1 MDSEKRDFLYDLA
14 DFCYSS
20 MNCCAIE
27 SEKAT
32 GQVNDIITILLD
44 DATRVSAISK
54 ETLEAISSMRE
65 IINNLAAEGDRD
77 AANDL
82 AKALSQTAAEDEE
95 MRLFVSPIM
104 EALQF
109 QDRIAQNMN
118 NFSKMLRTWIEK
130 REELE
135 GSSEFS
141 EVDKIDFGE
150 RLLACTTMMEEREI
164 IRTYIDNLKE
174 EETAQS
180 DVMFF

>member
-1 MDSEKRDFLYDLA
+1 MDNEKRDFLYDLA

-20 MNCCAIE
+20 MNWCAIE

-32 GQVNDIITILLD
+32 GQVNDIITIILD
-44 DATRVSAISK
+44 DAARVSAISK
-54 ETLEAISSMRE
+54 ETLDAISSMRE
-65 IINNLAAEGDRD
+65 IINNLTSDGDRD

-82 AKALSQTAAEDEE
+82 ARALAQTASEDEE
-95 MRLFVSPIM
+95 MRMFVSPIM

-135 GSSEFS
+135 GQEEFT
-141 EVDKIDFGE
+141 ELEKIDFGD
-150 RLLACTTMMEEREI
+150 RLLGCTTMTEERDI
-164 IRTYIDNLKE
+164 IRSYIDNLKE
-174 EETAQS
+174 DEAADK

>member
-20 MNCCAIE
+20 MNWCAIE

-32 GQVNDIITILLD
+32 GQVNEIITILLE

-65 IINNLAAEGDRD
+65 IINNLTSDDRD

-109 QDRIAQNMN
+109 QDRISQNMN

-135 GSSEFS
+135 GNSEFS
-141 EVDKIDFGE
+141 DMDKIDFGE
-150 RLLACTTMMEEREI
+150 RLLACTTMTEERDI

-174 EETAQS
+174 EDAAHA